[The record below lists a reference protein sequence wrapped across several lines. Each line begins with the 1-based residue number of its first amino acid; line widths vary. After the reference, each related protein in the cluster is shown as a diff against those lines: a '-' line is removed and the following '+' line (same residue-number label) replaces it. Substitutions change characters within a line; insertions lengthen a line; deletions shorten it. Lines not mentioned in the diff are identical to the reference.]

1 MSIYG
6 DGASEGIGSSLTA
19 PGGAGPNKGGGVCA
33 TVTNG
38 LRSAAAGWCR
48 LVKPVSEKVGVSE
61 SAGGSLL
68 AALLI
73 GALCTVGLYFSGAG
87 EAAEEM
93 AAEEMAANSAAVV
106 RSALRRFL
114 VCQSVR
120 KLSLASRRLRL
131 TRWECARVYVI

>member
-19 PGGAGPNKGGGVCA
+19 PGGAGPKGGGVCA

-68 AALLI
+68 ALLI
-73 GALCTVGLYFSGAG
+73 CTLCAVGLYFSGAG

-93 AAEEMAANSAAVV
+93 MAANSAAVV
-106 RSALRRFL
+106 RSALSCL
-114 VCQSVR
+114 SVCQTGSC
-120 KLSLASRRLRL
+120 RLPRGG
-131 TRWECARVYVI
+131 CD